1 MAPVTPN
8 AVTRTLLAPSA
19 VPAAGSEYVAV
30 TDHPLLDPVAS
41 VTVSTVA
48 PAALDHAPGVGARPT
63 LAPVPAM
70 TSVPG
75 ATVATSVSITLPV
88 PAPADAAPAPP
99 ITTARVA
106 ARRAVRRM
114 TCPSSRVGWSCH
126 VSPPNRPSH
135 IDIAG
140 GHRLIRND

>member
-1 MAPVTPN
+1 MTLYDAVIAVTPRPVPAPVEAIVTGEVSGASVANERALPAMAPVTPN
-8 AVTRTLLAPSA
+8 AVTRTLLAPSG

-99 ITTARVA
+99 ITTAR
-106 ARRAVRRM
+106 
-114 TCPSSRVGWSCH
+114 
-126 VSPPNRPSH
+126 
-135 IDIAG
+135 
-140 GHRLIRND
+140 